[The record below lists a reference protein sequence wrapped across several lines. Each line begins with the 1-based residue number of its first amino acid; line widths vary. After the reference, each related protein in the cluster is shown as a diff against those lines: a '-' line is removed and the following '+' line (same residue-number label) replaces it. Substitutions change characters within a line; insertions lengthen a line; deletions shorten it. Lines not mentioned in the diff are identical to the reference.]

1 MFDWIVGFFRELLS
15 LIPKA
20 IYLLN
25 SSLLSLID
33 FMQLLFRKL
42 AGLDVYYITNDNGET
57 IATTGDLLTNF
68 IGGILGIN
76 INGNE
81 SFDLIDYSLLST
93 VFWSFVIFGL
103 IILFISTL
111 VAIIK
116 SHYTYNEKSAKGPL
130 PILATAGKAIVNMVA
145 VPVIVILGLYLSQ
158 AILNALD
165 QITAVGSD
173 DVVNLYGSENTSR
186 YLQQNITDS
195 QGNQTYIFYDMF
207 GFTGGIVYGVNI
219 PGTNIDDYF
228 DQHMLGLVAARTQP
242 FSGSMFKVAGFNANR
257 VRSGEYTINTPFTGN
272 VGSTMEL
279 FSNHGNDSD
288 VLANMVDEAFANF
301 LHLDGVYLMNFMTE
315 EIYDTGIYLPE
326 IEQFLT
332 IFTSPYICSFSKFNI
347 GLVWYYYNLWNY
359 NFIVGFG
366 SVIVCVSIFLNII
379 MGLMSRLFMAIV
391 LFLVMPPLAGLA
403 PLDEGKAFGGWR
415 EAFMKQVLMAYGA
428 VVGMNLVLL
437 ILPYINEIDMFGI
450 PIVDSLVQTLF
461 IIVGLITIK
470 AVISTLS
477 QLIGAADANKTGDE
491 MSKEV
496 KSTIG
501 RATAMT
507 IGAAKLGARPYTALA
522 KRVYQSYNGLNDEEM
537 DRRVGNVRGQVQ
549 AFLSGGIGGLRNERN
564 RQQLEDQRRQQQRQL
579 DAEQSTLETQNHV
592 LENAQ
597 RNQAQAQAQHR
608 QAQIAELISN
618 SVGASATNEEIAQLF
633 KAYGYNDNEIAQI
646 VQAASDARGALSG
659 LIDKDLM
666 SQNMEHFNRDYGNYV
681 AANGGDLTSA
691 AGTFSSRESA
701 LNNANNAVANAQ
713 NSVNATQRVIGN
725 INANMELNQQ
735 NLEAAGRQ
743 AAYYQRHPGVV
754 GGAFRGVGHVAR
766 TSAGAFG
773 LGFGGVFDK
782 DTMDTFGGA
791 MEKMGVKPKGP
802 NYDRIAAESSRAT
815 AAAVQENTA
824 STQRAINELTQE
836 IRRMNRNNRP

>member
-228 DQHMLGLVAARTQP
+228 DQQMLGLVAARTQP

-315 EIYDTGIYLPE
+315 EFYDTGIYLPE
-326 IEQFLT
+326 LEQFLT

-477 QLIGAADANKTGDE
+477 QLIGAADANKTGDD

-501 RATAMT
+501 KATAMT
-507 IGAAKLGARPYTALA
+507 IGAAKLGAMPYTAPIKKIA
-522 KRVYQSYNGLNDEEM
+522 TDHKINQIKSREGLGDTEADNLRAQEIL
-537 DRRVGNVRGQVQ
+537 DRETGQRRARVQ
-549 AFLSGGIGGLRNERN
+549 AFLSGGFGGLRNERE
-564 RQQLEDQRRQQQRQL
+564 RQR
-579 DAEQSTLETQNHV
+579 A
-592 LENAQ
+592 ENALRDANDRLQ
-597 RNQAQAQAQHR
+597 TQENNLQHSH
-608 QAQIAELISN
+608 L
-618 SVGASATNEEIAQLF
+618 
-633 KAYGYNDNEIAQI
+633 
-646 VQAASDARGALSG
+646 ARAL
-659 LIDKDLM
+659 
-666 SQNMEHFNRDYGNYV
+666 
-681 AANGGDLTSA
+681 GDLTGTESEAQMREILRQNGIDEQQINQVLA
-691 AGTFSSRESA
+691 ARAALGSRPATGDNLSRMLENMDHQYRDYVHSVGGRA
-701 LNNANNAVANAQ
+701 GAANQ
-713 NSVNATQRVIGN
+713 YATRYQTVQT
-725 INANMELNQQ
+725 A
-735 NLEAAGRQ
+735 RQ
-743 AAYYQRHPGVV
+743 AVEQRQHELDSRNNLVGYYQRHPGFV
-754 GGAFRGVGHVAR
+754 GGTFRGIGHIAR

-773 LGFGGVFDK
+773 LGFGGMFDK
-782 DTMDTFGGA
+782 DTMDAFGGA
-791 MEKMGVKPKGP
+791 MEKMGAKPKGP
-802 NYDRIAAESSRAT
+802 NWDKMTAENSKAT
-815 AAAVQENTA
+815 KD
-824 STQRAINELTQE
+824 AINELTQE

>member
-315 EIYDTGIYLPE
+315 EFYDTGIYLPE
-326 IEQFLT
+326 LEQFLT

-437 ILPYINEIDMFGI
+437 ILPYVNEIDMFGI
-450 PIVDSLVQTLF
+450 AIVDSLVQTLF

-477 QLIGAADANKTGDE
+477 QLIGAADANKTGDD

-501 RATAMT
+501 KATAMT
-507 IGAAKLGARPYTALA
+507 IGAAKLGAMPYTAPIKKIA
-522 KRVYQSYNGLNDEEM
+522 TDHKINQIKAREGLGDTEADNLRAQEIL
-537 DRRVGNVRGQVQ
+537 DRETGQRRARVQ
-549 AFLSGGIGGLRNERN
+549 AFLSGGFGGLRNERE
-564 RQQLEDQRRQQQRQL
+564 RQR
-579 DAEQSTLETQNHV
+579 AENDLREANDRLQTQ
-592 LENAQ
+592 EN
-597 RNQAQAQAQHR
+597 NLQHSH
-608 QAQIAELISN
+608 L
-618 SVGASATNEEIAQLF
+618 
-633 KAYGYNDNEIAQI
+633 
-646 VQAASDARGALSG
+646 ARAL
-659 LIDKDLM
+659 
-666 SQNMEHFNRDYGNYV
+666 
-681 AANGGDLTSA
+681 GDLTGTESEAQMREILRQNGIDEQQINQVLA
-691 AGTFSSRESA
+691 ARAALGSRPATGDNLSRMLENMDHQYRDYVHSVGGRA
-701 LNNANNAVANAQ
+701 GAANQ
-713 NSVNATQRVIGN
+713 YATRYQTVQT
-725 INANMELNQQ
+725 A
-735 NLEAAGRQ
+735 RQ
-743 AAYYQRHPGVV
+743 AVEQRQHELDSRNNLVGYYQRHPGFV
-754 GGAFRGVGHVAR
+754 GGTFRGIGHIAR

-773 LGFGGVFDK
+773 LGFGGMFDK
-782 DTMDTFGGA
+782 DTMDAFGGA
-791 MEKMGVKPKGP
+791 MEKMGAKPKGP
-802 NYDRIAAESSRAT
+802 NWDKMTAENSKAT
-815 AAAVQENTA
+815 KD
-824 STQRAINELTQE
+824 AINELTQE

>member
-228 DQHMLGLVAARTQP
+228 DQKMLGLVAARTQP

-326 IEQFLT
+326 LEQFLT

-477 QLIGAADANKTGDE
+477 QLIGAADANKTGDD

-507 IGAAKLGARPYTALA
+507 IGAAKLGAMPYTAPIKKIA
-522 KRVYQSYNGLNDEEM
+522 TNHKINQIKSREGLGDTEADNLRAQEIL
-537 DRRVGNVRGQVQ
+537 DRETGQRRARVQ
-549 AFLSGGIGGLRNERN
+549 AFLSGGFGGLRNERE
-564 RQQLEDQRRQQQRQL
+564 RQRAENDLR
-579 DAEQSTLETQNHV
+579 DANDRLQTQ
-592 LENAQ
+592 EN
-597 RNQAQAQAQHR
+597 NLQHSH
-608 QAQIAELISN
+608 L
-618 SVGASATNEEIAQLF
+618 
-633 KAYGYNDNEIAQI
+633 
-646 VQAASDARGALSG
+646 ARAL
-659 LIDKDLM
+659 
-666 SQNMEHFNRDYGNYV
+666 
-681 AANGGDLTSA
+681 GDLTGTESEAQMREILRQNGIDEQQINQVLA
-691 AGTFSSRESA
+691 ARAALGSRPATGDNLSRMLESMDRRYHDYVHSVGGRA
-701 LNNANNAVANAQ
+701 GAANQ
-713 NSVNATQRVIGN
+713 YATRYQTVQT
-725 INANMELNQQ
+725 A
-735 NLEAAGRQ
+735 RQ
-743 AAYYQRHPGVV
+743 AVEQRQHELDSRNNLVGYYQRHPGFV
-754 GGAFRGVGHVAR
+754 GGTFRGIGHIAR

-773 LGFGGVFDK
+773 LGFGGMFDK
-782 DTMDTFGGA
+782 DTMDAFGGA
-791 MEKMGVKPKGP
+791 MEKMGAKPKGP
-802 NYDRIAAESSRAT
+802 NWDKMTAENSKAT
-815 AAAVQENTA
+815 KD
-824 STQRAINELTQE
+824 AINELTQE
-836 IRRMNRNNRP
+836 ISRMNRNNRP

>member
-228 DQHMLGLVAARTQP
+228 DQQMLGLVAARTQP

-315 EIYDTGIYLPE
+315 EFYDTGIYLPE
-326 IEQFLT
+326 LEQFLT

-477 QLIGAADANKTGDE
+477 QLIGAADANKTGDD

-501 RATAMT
+501 KATAMT
-507 IGAAKLGARPYTALA
+507 IGAAKLGAMPYTAPIKKIA
-522 KRVYQSYNGLNDEEM
+522 TDHKINQIKSREGLGDTEADNLRAQEIL
-537 DRRVGNVRGQVQ
+537 DRETGQRRARVQ
-549 AFLSGGIGGLRNERN
+549 AFLSGGFGGLRNERE
-564 RQQLEDQRRQQQRQL
+564 RQRAENNLR
-579 DAEQSTLETQNHV
+579 DANDRLQTQ
-592 LENAQ
+592 EN
-597 RNQAQAQAQHR
+597 NLQHSH
-608 QAQIAELISN
+608 L
-618 SVGASATNEEIAQLF
+618 
-633 KAYGYNDNEIAQI
+633 
-646 VQAASDARGALSG
+646 ARAL
-659 LIDKDLM
+659 
-666 SQNMEHFNRDYGNYV
+666 
-681 AANGGDLTSA
+681 GDLTGTESEAQMREILRQNGIDEQQINQVLA
-691 AGTFSSRESA
+691 ARAALGSRPATGDNLSRMLENMDHQYRDYVHSVGGRA
-701 LNNANNAVANAQ
+701 GAANQ
-713 NSVNATQRVIGN
+713 YATRYQTVQT
-725 INANMELNQQ
+725 A
-735 NLEAAGRQ
+735 RQ
-743 AAYYQRHPGVV
+743 AVEQRQHELDSRNNLVGYYQRHPGFV
-754 GGAFRGVGHVAR
+754 GGTFRGIGHIAR

-773 LGFGGVFDK
+773 LGFGGMFDK
-782 DTMDTFGGA
+782 DTMDAFGGA
-791 MEKMGVKPKGP
+791 MEKMGAKPKGP
-802 NYDRIAAESSRAT
+802 NWDKMTAENSKAT
-815 AAAVQENTA
+815 KD
-824 STQRAINELTQE
+824 AINELTQE

>member
-228 DQHMLGLVAARTQP
+228 DQKMLGLVAARTQP

-315 EIYDTGIYLPE
+315 EFYDTGIYLPE
-326 IEQFLT
+326 LEQFLT

-477 QLIGAADANKTGDE
+477 QLIGAADANKTGDD

-507 IGAAKLGARPYTALA
+507 IGAAKLGAMPYTAPIKKIA
-522 KRVYQSYNGLNDEEM
+522 TNHKINQIKAREGLGDTEADNLRAQEIL
-537 DRRVGNVRGQVQ
+537 DRETGQRRARVQ
-549 AFLSGGIGGLRNERN
+549 AFLSGGFGGLRNERE
-564 RQQLEDQRRQQQRQL
+564 RQR
-579 DAEQSTLETQNHV
+579 AENNLREANDRLQTQ
-592 LENAQ
+592 EN
-597 RNQAQAQAQHR
+597 NLQHSH
-608 QAQIAELISN
+608 L
-618 SVGASATNEEIAQLF
+618 
-633 KAYGYNDNEIAQI
+633 
-646 VQAASDARGALSG
+646 ARAL
-659 LIDKDLM
+659 
-666 SQNMEHFNRDYGNYV
+666 
-681 AANGGDLTSA
+681 GDLTGTESEAQMREILRQNGIDEQQINQVLA
-691 AGTFSSRESA
+691 ARAALGSRPATGDNLSRMLENMDHQYRDYVHSVGGRA
-701 LNNANNAVANAQ
+701 GAANQ
-713 NSVNATQRVIGN
+713 YATRYQTVQT
-725 INANMELNQQ
+725 A
-735 NLEAAGRQ
+735 RQ
-743 AAYYQRHPGVV
+743 AVEQRQHELDSRNNLVGYYQRHPGFV
-754 GGAFRGVGHVAR
+754 GGTFRGIGHIAR

-773 LGFGGVFDK
+773 LGFGGMFDK
-782 DTMDTFGGA
+782 DTMDAFGGA
-791 MEKMGVKPKGP
+791 MEKMGAKPKGP
-802 NYDRIAAESSRAT
+802 NWDKMTAENSKAT
-815 AAAVQENTA
+815 KD
-824 STQRAINELTQE
+824 AINELTQE

>member
-219 PGTNIDDYF
+219 PGTNIDEYF
-228 DQHMLGLVAARTQP
+228 DQQMLGLVAARTQP

-315 EIYDTGIYLPE
+315 EFYDTGIYLPE
-326 IEQFLT
+326 LEQFLT

-477 QLIGAADANKTGDE
+477 QLIGAADANKTGDD

-507 IGAAKLGARPYTALA
+507 IGAAKLGAMPYTAPIKKIA
-522 KRVYQSYNGLNDEEM
+522 TNHKINQIKSREGLGDTEADNLRAQEIL
-537 DRRVGNVRGQVQ
+537 DRETGQRRARVQ
-549 AFLSGGIGGLRNERN
+549 AFLSGGFGGLRNERE
-564 RQQLEDQRRQQQRQL
+564 RQR
-579 DAEQSTLETQNHV
+579 AENNLREANDRLQTQ
-592 LENAQ
+592 EN
-597 RNQAQAQAQHR
+597 NLQHSH
-608 QAQIAELISN
+608 L
-618 SVGASATNEEIAQLF
+618 
-633 KAYGYNDNEIAQI
+633 
-646 VQAASDARGALSG
+646 ARAL
-659 LIDKDLM
+659 
-666 SQNMEHFNRDYGNYV
+666 
-681 AANGGDLTSA
+681 GDLTGTESEAQMREILRQNGIDEQQINQVLA
-691 AGTFSSRESA
+691 ARAALGSRPATGDNLSRMLENMDHQYRDYVHSVGGRA
-701 LNNANNAVANAQ
+701 GAANQ
-713 NSVNATQRVIGN
+713 YATRYQTVQT
-725 INANMELNQQ
+725 A
-735 NLEAAGRQ
+735 RQ
-743 AAYYQRHPGVV
+743 AVEQRQHELDSRNNLVGYYQRHPGFV
-754 GGAFRGVGHVAR
+754 GGTFRGIGHFAR

-773 LGFGGVFDK
+773 LGFGGMFDK
-782 DTMDTFGGA
+782 DTMDAFGGA
-791 MEKMGVKPKGP
+791 MEKMGAKPKGP
-802 NYDRIAAESSRAT
+802 NWDKMTAENSKAT
-815 AAAVQENTA
+815 KD
-824 STQRAINELTQE
+824 AINELTQE

>member
-228 DQHMLGLVAARTQP
+228 DQQMLGLVAARTQP

-326 IEQFLT
+326 LEQFLT

-477 QLIGAADANKTGDE
+477 QLIGAADANKTGDD

-507 IGAAKLGARPYTALA
+507 IGAAKLGAMPYTAPIKKIA
-522 KRVYQSYNGLNDEEM
+522 TNHKINQIKSREGLGDTEADNLRAQEIL
-537 DRRVGNVRGQVQ
+537 DRETGQRRARVQ
-549 AFLSGGIGGLRNERN
+549 AFLSGGFGGLRNERE
-564 RQQLEDQRRQQQRQL
+564 RQRAENDLR
-579 DAEQSTLETQNHV
+579 DANDRLQTQ
-592 LENAQ
+592 EN
-597 RNQAQAQAQHR
+597 NLQHSH
-608 QAQIAELISN
+608 L
-618 SVGASATNEEIAQLF
+618 
-633 KAYGYNDNEIAQI
+633 
-646 VQAASDARGALSG
+646 ARAL
-659 LIDKDLM
+659 
-666 SQNMEHFNRDYGNYV
+666 
-681 AANGGDLTSA
+681 GDLTGTESEAQMREILRQNGIDEQQINQVLA
-691 AGTFSSRESA
+691 ARAALGSRPATGDNLSRMLESMDRRYHDYVHSVGGRA
-701 LNNANNAVANAQ
+701 GAANQ
-713 NSVNATQRVIGN
+713 YATRYQTVQT
-725 INANMELNQQ
+725 A
-735 NLEAAGRQ
+735 RQ
-743 AAYYQRHPGVV
+743 AVEQRQHELDSRNNLVGYYQRHPGFV
-754 GGAFRGVGHVAR
+754 GGTFRGIGHIAR

-773 LGFGGVFDK
+773 LGFGGMFDK
-782 DTMDTFGGA
+782 DTMDAFGGA
-791 MEKMGVKPKGP
+791 MEKMGAKPKGP
-802 NYDRIAAESSRAT
+802 NWDKMTAENSKAT
-815 AAAVQENTA
+815 KD
-824 STQRAINELTQE
+824 AINELTQE

>member
-228 DQHMLGLVAARTQP
+228 DQQMLGLVAARTQP

-315 EIYDTGIYLPE
+315 EFYDTGIYLPE
-326 IEQFLT
+326 LEQFLT

-403 PLDEGKAFGGWR
+403 PLNEGKAFDGWR

-450 PIVDSLVQTLF
+450 AIVDSLVQTLF

-477 QLIGAADANKTGDE
+477 QLIGAADANKTGDD

-501 RATAMT
+501 KATAMT
-507 IGAAKLGARPYTALA
+507 IGAAKLGAMPYTAPIKKIA
-522 KRVYQSYNGLNDEEM
+522 TNHKINQIKSREGLGDTEADNLRAQEIL
-537 DRRVGNVRGQVQ
+537 DRETGQRRARVQ
-549 AFLSGGIGGLRNERN
+549 AFLSGGFGGLRNERE
-564 RQQLEDQRRQQQRQL
+564 RQRAENDLR
-579 DAEQSTLETQNHV
+579 DANDRLQTQ
-592 LENAQ
+592 EN
-597 RNQAQAQAQHR
+597 NLQHSH
-608 QAQIAELISN
+608 L
-618 SVGASATNEEIAQLF
+618 
-633 KAYGYNDNEIAQI
+633 
-646 VQAASDARGALSG
+646 ARAL
-659 LIDKDLM
+659 
-666 SQNMEHFNRDYGNYV
+666 
-681 AANGGDLTSA
+681 GDLTGTESEAQMREILRQNGIDEQQINQVLA
-691 AGTFSSRESA
+691 ARAALGSRPATGDNLSRMLENMDHQYRDYVHSVGGRA
-701 LNNANNAVANAQ
+701 GAANQ
-713 NSVNATQRVIGN
+713 YATRYQTVQT
-725 INANMELNQQ
+725 A
-735 NLEAAGRQ
+735 RQ
-743 AAYYQRHPGVV
+743 AVEQRQHELDSRNNLVGYYQRHPGFV
-754 GGAFRGVGHVAR
+754 GGTFRGIGHIAR

-773 LGFGGVFDK
+773 LGFGGMFDK
-782 DTMDTFGGA
+782 DTMDAFGGA
-791 MEKMGVKPKGP
+791 MEKMGAKPKGP
-802 NYDRIAAESSRAT
+802 NWDKMTAENSKAT
-815 AAAVQENTA
+815 KD
-824 STQRAINELTQE
+824 AINELTQE

>member
-228 DQHMLGLVAARTQP
+228 DQQMLGLVAARTQP

-315 EIYDTGIYLPE
+315 EFYDTGIYLPE
-326 IEQFLT
+326 LEQFLT

-437 ILPYINEIDMFGI
+437 ILPYVNEIDMFGI
-450 PIVDSLVQTLF
+450 AIVDSLVQTLF

-477 QLIGAADANKTGDE
+477 QLIGAADANKTGDD

-501 RATAMT
+501 KATAMT
-507 IGAAKLGARPYTALA
+507 IGAAKLGAMPYTAPIKKIA
-522 KRVYQSYNGLNDEEM
+522 TDHKINQIKAREGLGDTEADNLRAQEIL
-537 DRRVGNVRGQVQ
+537 DRETGQRRARVQ
-549 AFLSGGIGGLRNERN
+549 AFLSGGFGGLRNERE
-564 RQQLEDQRRQQQRQL
+564 RQRAENDLR
-579 DAEQSTLETQNHV
+579 DANDRLQTQ
-592 LENAQ
+592 EN
-597 RNQAQAQAQHR
+597 NLQHSH
-608 QAQIAELISN
+608 L
-618 SVGASATNEEIAQLF
+618 
-633 KAYGYNDNEIAQI
+633 
-646 VQAASDARGALSG
+646 ARAL
-659 LIDKDLM
+659 
-666 SQNMEHFNRDYGNYV
+666 
-681 AANGGDLTSA
+681 GDLTGTESEAQMREILRQNGIDEQQINQVLA
-691 AGTFSSRESA
+691 ARAALGSRPATGDNLSRMLENMDHQYRDYVHSVGGRA
-701 LNNANNAVANAQ
+701 GAANQ
-713 NSVNATQRVIGN
+713 YATRYQTVQT
-725 INANMELNQQ
+725 A
-735 NLEAAGRQ
+735 RQ
-743 AAYYQRHPGVV
+743 AVEQRQHELDSRNNLVGYYQRHPGFV
-754 GGAFRGVGHVAR
+754 GGTFRGIGHIAR

-773 LGFGGVFDK
+773 LGFGGMFDK
-782 DTMDTFGGA
+782 DTMDAFGGA
-791 MEKMGVKPKGP
+791 MEKMGAKPKGP
-802 NYDRIAAESSRAT
+802 NWDKMTAENSKAT
-815 AAAVQENTA
+815 KD
-824 STQRAINELTQE
+824 AINELTQE

>member
-228 DQHMLGLVAARTQP
+228 DQQMLGLVAARTQP

-315 EIYDTGIYLPE
+315 EFYDTGIYLPE
-326 IEQFLT
+326 LEQFLT

-477 QLIGAADANKTGDE
+477 QLIGAADANKTGDD

-501 RATAMT
+501 KATAMT
-507 IGAAKLGARPYTALA
+507 IGAAKLGAMPYTAPIKKIA
-522 KRVYQSYNGLNDEEM
+522 TDHKINQIKSREGLGDTEADNLRAQEIL
-537 DRRVGNVRGQVQ
+537 DRETGQRRARVQ
-549 AFLSGGIGGLRNERN
+549 AFLSGGFGGLRNERE
-564 RQQLEDQRRQQQRQL
+564 RQR
-579 DAEQSTLETQNHV
+579 A
-592 LENAQ
+592 ENALRDANDRLQ
-597 RNQAQAQAQHR
+597 TQENNLQHSH
-608 QAQIAELISN
+608 L
-618 SVGASATNEEIAQLF
+618 
-633 KAYGYNDNEIAQI
+633 
-646 VQAASDARGALSG
+646 ARAL
-659 LIDKDLM
+659 
-666 SQNMEHFNRDYGNYV
+666 
-681 AANGGDLTSA
+681 GDLTGTESEAQMREILRQNGIDEQQINQVLA
-691 AGTFSSRESA
+691 ARAALGSRPATGDNLSRMLENMDHQYRDYVHSVGGRA
-701 LNNANNAVANAQ
+701 GAANQ
-713 NSVNATQRVIGN
+713 YATRYQTVQT
-725 INANMELNQQ
+725 A
-735 NLEAAGRQ
+735 RQ
-743 AAYYQRHPGVV
+743 AVEQRQHELDSRNNLVGYYQRHPGFV
-754 GGAFRGVGHVAR
+754 GGTFRGIGHIAR

-773 LGFGGVFDK
+773 LGFGGMFDK
-782 DTMDTFGGA
+782 DTMDAFGGKKK
-791 MEKMGVKPKGP
+791 KMGAKPKGP
-802 NYDRIAAESSRAT
+802 NWDKMTAENSKAT
-815 AAAVQENTA
+815 KD
-824 STQRAINELTQE
+824 AINELTQE

>member
-315 EIYDTGIYLPE
+315 EFYDTGIYLPE
-326 IEQFLT
+326 LEQFLT

-437 ILPYINEIDMFGI
+437 ILPYVNEIDMFGI
-450 PIVDSLVQTLF
+450 AIVDSLVQTLF

-477 QLIGAADANKTGDE
+477 QLIGAADANKTGDD

-501 RATAMT
+501 KATAMT
-507 IGAAKLGARPYTALA
+507 IGAAKLGAMPYTAPIKKIA
-522 KRVYQSYNGLNDEEM
+522 TDHKINQIKAREGLGDTEADNLRAQEIL
-537 DRRVGNVRGQVQ
+537 DRETGQRRARVQ
-549 AFLSGGIGGLRNERN
+549 AFLSGGFGGLRNERE
-564 RQQLEDQRRQQQRQL
+564 RQRAENDLR
-579 DAEQSTLETQNHV
+579 DANDRLQTQ
-592 LENAQ
+592 EN
-597 RNQAQAQAQHR
+597 NLQHSH
-608 QAQIAELISN
+608 L
-618 SVGASATNEEIAQLF
+618 
-633 KAYGYNDNEIAQI
+633 
-646 VQAASDARGALSG
+646 ARAL
-659 LIDKDLM
+659 
-666 SQNMEHFNRDYGNYV
+666 
-681 AANGGDLTSA
+681 GDLTGTESEAQMREILRQNGIDEQQINQVLA
-691 AGTFSSRESA
+691 ARAALGSRPATGDNLSRMLENMDHQYRDYVHSVGGRA
-701 LNNANNAVANAQ
+701 GAANQ
-713 NSVNATQRVIGN
+713 YATRYQTVQT
-725 INANMELNQQ
+725 A
-735 NLEAAGRQ
+735 RQ
-743 AAYYQRHPGVV
+743 AVEQRQHELDSRNNLVGYYQRHPGFV
-754 GGAFRGVGHVAR
+754 GGTFRGIGHIAR

-773 LGFGGVFDK
+773 LGFGGMFDK
-782 DTMDTFGGA
+782 DTMDAFGGA
-791 MEKMGVKPKGP
+791 MEKMGAKPKGP
-802 NYDRIAAESSRAT
+802 NWDKMTAENSKAT
-815 AAAVQENTA
+815 KD
-824 STQRAINELTQE
+824 AINELTQE

>member
-315 EIYDTGIYLPE
+315 EFYDTGIYLPE
-326 IEQFLT
+326 LEQFLT

-477 QLIGAADANKTGDE
+477 QLIGAADANKTGDD

-501 RATAMT
+501 KATAMT
-507 IGAAKLGARPYTALA
+507 IGAAKLGAMPYTAPIKKIA
-522 KRVYQSYNGLNDEEM
+522 TDHKINQIKAREGLGDTEADNLRAQEIL
-537 DRRVGNVRGQVQ
+537 DRETGQRRARVQ
-549 AFLSGGIGGLRNERN
+549 AFLSGGFGGLRNERE
-564 RQQLEDQRRQQQRQL
+564 RQRAENDLR
-579 DAEQSTLETQNHV
+579 DANDRLQTQ
-592 LENAQ
+592 EN
-597 RNQAQAQAQHR
+597 NLQHSH
-608 QAQIAELISN
+608 L
-618 SVGASATNEEIAQLF
+618 
-633 KAYGYNDNEIAQI
+633 
-646 VQAASDARGALSG
+646 ARAL
-659 LIDKDLM
+659 
-666 SQNMEHFNRDYGNYV
+666 
-681 AANGGDLTSA
+681 GDLTGTESEAQMREILRQNGIDEQQINQVLA
-691 AGTFSSRESA
+691 ARAALGSRPATGDNLSRMLENMDHQYRDYVHSVGGRA
-701 LNNANNAVANAQ
+701 GAANQYATRYQTVQTARQAVE
-713 NSVNATQRVIGN
+713 QRQH
-725 INANMELNQQ
+725 ELNSRN
-735 NLEAAGRQ
+735 NLVG
-743 AAYYQRHPGVV
+743 YYQRHPGFV
-754 GGAFRGVGHVAR
+754 GGTFRGIGHIAR

-773 LGFGGVFDK
+773 LGFGGMFDK
-782 DTMDTFGGA
+782 DTMDAFGGA
-791 MEKMGVKPKGP
+791 MEKMGAKPKGP
-802 NYDRIAAESSRAT
+802 NWDKMTAENSKAT
-815 AAAVQENTA
+815 KD
-824 STQRAINELTQE
+824 AINELTQE

>member
-477 QLIGAADANKTGDE
+477 QLIGAADANKTGDD

-507 IGAAKLGARPYTALA
+507 IGAAKLGAMPYTAPIKKIA
-522 KRVYQSYNGLNDEEM
+522 TNHKINQIKSREGLGDTEADNLRAQEIL
-537 DRRVGNVRGQVQ
+537 DRETGQRRARVQ
-549 AFLSGGIGGLRNERN
+549 AFLSGGFGGLRNERE
-564 RQQLEDQRRQQQRQL
+564 RQR
-579 DAEQSTLETQNHV
+579 AENNLREANDRLQTQ
-592 LENAQ
+592 EN
-597 RNQAQAQAQHR
+597 NLQHSH
-608 QAQIAELISN
+608 L
-618 SVGASATNEEIAQLF
+618 
-633 KAYGYNDNEIAQI
+633 
-646 VQAASDARGALSG
+646 ARAL
-659 LIDKDLM
+659 
-666 SQNMEHFNRDYGNYV
+666 
-681 AANGGDLTSA
+681 GDLTGTESEAQMREILRQNGIDEQQINQVLA
-691 AGTFSSRESA
+691 ARAALGSRPATGDNLSRMLENMDHQYRDYVHSVGGRA
-701 LNNANNAVANAQ
+701 GAANQ
-713 NSVNATQRVIGN
+713 YATRYQTVQT
-725 INANMELNQQ
+725 A
-735 NLEAAGRQ
+735 RQ
-743 AAYYQRHPGVV
+743 AVEQRQHELDSRNNLVGYYQRHPGFV
-754 GGAFRGVGHVAR
+754 GGTFRGIGHIAR

-773 LGFGGVFDK
+773 LGFGGMFDK
-782 DTMDTFGGA
+782 DTMDAFGGA
-791 MEKMGVKPKGP
+791 MEKMGAKPKGP
-802 NYDRIAAESSRAT
+802 NWDKMTAENSKAT
-815 AAAVQENTA
+815 KD
-824 STQRAINELTQE
+824 AINELTQE

>member
-42 AGLDVYYITNDNGET
+42 AGLDVYYITNDNGEA

-228 DQHMLGLVAARTQP
+228 DQQMLGLVAARTQP

-315 EIYDTGIYLPE
+315 EFYDTGIYLPE
-326 IEQFLT
+326 LEQFLT

-437 ILPYINEIDMFGI
+437 ILPYVNEIDMFGI
-450 PIVDSLVQTLF
+450 AIVDSLVQTLF

-477 QLIGAADANKTGDE
+477 QLIGAADANKTGDD

-501 RATAMT
+501 KATAMT
-507 IGAAKLGARPYTALA
+507 IGAAKLGAMPYTAPIKKIA
-522 KRVYQSYNGLNDEEM
+522 TDHKINQIKAREGLGDTEADNLRAQEIL
-537 DRRVGNVRGQVQ
+537 DRETGQRRARVQ
-549 AFLSGGIGGLRNERN
+549 AFLSGGFGGLRNERE
-564 RQQLEDQRRQQQRQL
+564 RQR
-579 DAEQSTLETQNHV
+579 AENNLREANDRLQTQ
-592 LENAQ
+592 EN
-597 RNQAQAQAQHR
+597 NLQHSH
-608 QAQIAELISN
+608 L
-618 SVGASATNEEIAQLF
+618 
-633 KAYGYNDNEIAQI
+633 
-646 VQAASDARGALSG
+646 ARAL
-659 LIDKDLM
+659 
-666 SQNMEHFNRDYGNYV
+666 
-681 AANGGDLTSA
+681 GDLTGTESEAQMREILRQNGIDEQQINQVLA
-691 AGTFSSRESA
+691 ARAALGSRPATGDNLSRMLENMDHQYRDYVHSVGGRA
-701 LNNANNAVANAQ
+701 GAANQ
-713 NSVNATQRVIGN
+713 YATRYQTVQT
-725 INANMELNQQ
+725 A
-735 NLEAAGRQ
+735 RQ
-743 AAYYQRHPGVV
+743 AVEQRQHELDSRNNLVGYYQRHPGFV
-754 GGAFRGVGHVAR
+754 GGTFRGIGHIAR

-773 LGFGGVFDK
+773 LGFGGMFDK
-782 DTMDTFGGA
+782 DTMDAFGGA
-791 MEKMGVKPKGP
+791 MEKMGAKPKGP
-802 NYDRIAAESSRAT
+802 NWDKMTAENSKAT
-815 AAAVQENTA
+815 KD
-824 STQRAINELTQE
+824 AINELTQE

>member
-228 DQHMLGLVAARTQP
+228 DQKMLGLVAARTQP

-326 IEQFLT
+326 LEQFLT

-477 QLIGAADANKTGDE
+477 QLIGAADANKTGDD

-507 IGAAKLGARPYTALA
+507 IGAAKLGAMPYTAPIKKIA
-522 KRVYQSYNGLNDEEM
+522 TNHKINQIKSREGLGDTEADNLRAQEIL
-537 DRRVGNVRGQVQ
+537 DRETGQRRARVQ
-549 AFLSGGIGGLRNERN
+549 AFLSGGFGGLRNERE
-564 RQQLEDQRRQQQRQL
+564 RQRAENDLR
-579 DAEQSTLETQNHV
+579 DANDRLQTQ
-592 LENAQ
+592 EN
-597 RNQAQAQAQHR
+597 NLQHSH
-608 QAQIAELISN
+608 L
-618 SVGASATNEEIAQLF
+618 
-633 KAYGYNDNEIAQI
+633 
-646 VQAASDARGALSG
+646 ARAL
-659 LIDKDLM
+659 
-666 SQNMEHFNRDYGNYV
+666 
-681 AANGGDLTSA
+681 GDLTGTESEAQMREILRQNGIDEQQINQVLA
-691 AGTFSSRESA
+691 ARAALGSRPATGDNLSRMLESMDRRYHDYVHSVGGRA
-701 LNNANNAVANAQ
+701 GAANQYATRYQTVQTARKAVEQRQHELDSRNNLV
-713 NSVNATQRVIGN
+713 G
-725 INANMELNQQ
+725 
-735 NLEAAGRQ
+735 
-743 AAYYQRHPGVV
+743 YYQRHPGFV
-754 GGAFRGVGHVAR
+754 GGTFRGIGHIAR

-773 LGFGGVFDK
+773 LGFGGMFDK
-782 DTMDTFGGA
+782 DTMDAFGGA
-791 MEKMGVKPKGP
+791 MEKMGAKPKGP
-802 NYDRIAAESSRAT
+802 NWDKMTAENSKAT
-815 AAAVQENTA
+815 KD
-824 STQRAINELTQE
+824 AINELTQE

>member
-228 DQHMLGLVAARTQP
+228 DQQMLGLVAARTQP

-315 EIYDTGIYLPE
+315 EFYDTGIYLPE
-326 IEQFLT
+326 LEQFLT

-477 QLIGAADANKTGDE
+477 QLIGAADANKTGDD

-507 IGAAKLGARPYTALA
+507 IGAAKLGAMPYTAPIKKIA
-522 KRVYQSYNGLNDEEM
+522 TNHKINQIKSREGLGDTEADNLRAQEIL
-537 DRRVGNVRGQVQ
+537 DRETGQRRARVQ
-549 AFLSGGIGGLRNERN
+549 AFLSGGFGGLRNERE
-564 RQQLEDQRRQQQRQL
+564 RQR
-579 DAEQSTLETQNHV
+579 AENNLREANDRLQTQ
-592 LENAQ
+592 EN
-597 RNQAQAQAQHR
+597 NLQHSH
-608 QAQIAELISN
+608 L
-618 SVGASATNEEIAQLF
+618 
-633 KAYGYNDNEIAQI
+633 
-646 VQAASDARGALSG
+646 ARAL
-659 LIDKDLM
+659 
-666 SQNMEHFNRDYGNYV
+666 
-681 AANGGDLTSA
+681 GDLTGTESEAQMREILRQNGIDEQQINQVLA
-691 AGTFSSRESA
+691 ARAALGSRPATGDNLSRMLENMDHQYRDYVHSVGGRA
-701 LNNANNAVANAQ
+701 GAANQ
-713 NSVNATQRVIGN
+713 YATRYQTVQT
-725 INANMELNQQ
+725 A
-735 NLEAAGRQ
+735 RQ
-743 AAYYQRHPGVV
+743 AVEQRQHELDSRNNLVGYYQRHPGFV
-754 GGAFRGVGHVAR
+754 GGTFRGIGHIAR

-773 LGFGGVFDK
+773 LGFGGMFDK
-782 DTMDTFGGA
+782 DTMDAFGGA
-791 MEKMGVKPKGP
+791 MEKMGAKPKGP
-802 NYDRIAAESSRAT
+802 NWDKMTAENSKAT
-815 AAAVQENTA
+815 KD
-824 STQRAINELTQE
+824 AINELTQE

>member
-42 AGLDVYYITNDNGET
+42 AGLDVYYITNDNGEA

-219 PGTNIDDYF
+219 PGTNIDEYF
-228 DQHMLGLVAARTQP
+228 DQQMLGLVAARTQP

-315 EIYDTGIYLPE
+315 EFYDTGIYLPE
-326 IEQFLT
+326 LEQFLT

-437 ILPYINEIDMFGI
+437 ILPYVNEIDMFGI
-450 PIVDSLVQTLF
+450 AIVDSLVQTLF

-477 QLIGAADANKTGDE
+477 QLIGAADANKTGDD

-501 RATAMT
+501 KATAMT
-507 IGAAKLGARPYTALA
+507 IGAAKLGAMPYTAPIKKIA
-522 KRVYQSYNGLNDEEM
+522 TDHKINQIKAREGLGDTEADNLRAQEIL
-537 DRRVGNVRGQVQ
+537 DRETGQRRARVQ
-549 AFLSGGIGGLRNERN
+549 AFLSGGFGGLRNERE
-564 RQQLEDQRRQQQRQL
+564 RQRAENDLR
-579 DAEQSTLETQNHV
+579 DANDRLQTQ
-592 LENAQ
+592 EN
-597 RNQAQAQAQHR
+597 NLQHSH
-608 QAQIAELISN
+608 L
-618 SVGASATNEEIAQLF
+618 
-633 KAYGYNDNEIAQI
+633 
-646 VQAASDARGALSG
+646 ARAL
-659 LIDKDLM
+659 
-666 SQNMEHFNRDYGNYV
+666 
-681 AANGGDLTSA
+681 GDLTGTESEAQMREILRQNGIDEQQINQVLA
-691 AGTFSSRESA
+691 ARAALGSRPATGDNLSRMLENMDHQYRDYVHSVGGRA
-701 LNNANNAVANAQ
+701 GAANQ
-713 NSVNATQRVIGN
+713 YATRYQTVQT
-725 INANMELNQQ
+725 A
-735 NLEAAGRQ
+735 RQ
-743 AAYYQRHPGVV
+743 AVEQRQHELDSRNNLVGYYQRHPGFV
-754 GGAFRGVGHVAR
+754 GGTFRGIGHIAR

-773 LGFGGVFDK
+773 LGFGGMFDK
-782 DTMDTFGGA
+782 DTMDAFGGA
-791 MEKMGVKPKGP
+791 MEKMGAKPKGP
-802 NYDRIAAESSRAT
+802 NWDKMTAENSKAT
-815 AAAVQENTA
+815 KD
-824 STQRAINELTQE
+824 AINELTQE

>member
-186 YLQQNITDS
+186 YLQQNVTDS

-219 PGTNIDDYF
+219 PGTNIDEYF
-228 DQHMLGLVAARTQP
+228 DQQMLGLVAARTQP

-315 EIYDTGIYLPE
+315 EFYDTGIYLPE
-326 IEQFLT
+326 LEQFLT

-477 QLIGAADANKTGDE
+477 QLIGAADANKTGDD

-501 RATAMT
+501 KATAMT
-507 IGAAKLGARPYTALA
+507 IGAAKLGAMPYTAPIKKIA
-522 KRVYQSYNGLNDEEM
+522 TDHKINQIKSREGLGDTEADNLRAQEIL
-537 DRRVGNVRGQVQ
+537 DRETGQRRARVQ
-549 AFLSGGIGGLRNERN
+549 AFLSGGFGGLRNERE
-564 RQQLEDQRRQQQRQL
+564 RQR
-579 DAEQSTLETQNHV
+579 AENNLREANDRLQTQ
-592 LENAQ
+592 EN
-597 RNQAQAQAQHR
+597 NLQHSH
-608 QAQIAELISN
+608 L
-618 SVGASATNEEIAQLF
+618 
-633 KAYGYNDNEIAQI
+633 
-646 VQAASDARGALSG
+646 ARAL
-659 LIDKDLM
+659 
-666 SQNMEHFNRDYGNYV
+666 
-681 AANGGDLTSA
+681 GDLTGTESEAQMREILRQNGIDEQQINQVLA
-691 AGTFSSRESA
+691 ARAALGSRPATGDNLSRMLENMDHQYRDYVHSVGGRA
-701 LNNANNAVANAQ
+701 GAANQ
-713 NSVNATQRVIGN
+713 YATRYQTVQT
-725 INANMELNQQ
+725 A
-735 NLEAAGRQ
+735 RQ
-743 AAYYQRHPGVV
+743 AVEQRQHELDSRNNLVGYYQRHPGFV
-754 GGAFRGVGHVAR
+754 GGTFRGIGHIAR

-773 LGFGGVFDK
+773 LGFGGMFDK
-782 DTMDTFGGA
+782 DTMDAFGGA
-791 MEKMGVKPKGP
+791 MEKMGAKPKGP
-802 NYDRIAAESSRAT
+802 NWDKMTAENSKAT
-815 AAAVQENTA
+815 KD
-824 STQRAINELTQE
+824 AINELTQE

>member
-228 DQHMLGLVAARTQP
+228 DQKMLGLVAARTQP

-315 EIYDTGIYLPE
+315 EFYDTGIYLPE
-326 IEQFLT
+326 LEQFLT

-403 PLDEGKAFGGWR
+403 PLNEGKAFDGWR

-477 QLIGAADANKTGDE
+477 QLIGAADANKTGDD

-501 RATAMT
+501 KATAMT
-507 IGAAKLGARPYTALA
+507 IGAAKLGAMPYTAPIKKIA
-522 KRVYQSYNGLNDEEM
+522 TDHKINQIKAREGLGDTEADNLRAQEIL
-537 DRRVGNVRGQVQ
+537 DRETGQRRARVQ
-549 AFLSGGIGGLRNERN
+549 AFLSGGFGGLRNERE
-564 RQQLEDQRRQQQRQL
+564 RQRAENDLR
-579 DAEQSTLETQNHV
+579 DANDRLQTQ
-592 LENAQ
+592 EN
-597 RNQAQAQAQHR
+597 NLQHSH
-608 QAQIAELISN
+608 L
-618 SVGASATNEEIAQLF
+618 
-633 KAYGYNDNEIAQI
+633 
-646 VQAASDARGALSG
+646 ARAL
-659 LIDKDLM
+659 
-666 SQNMEHFNRDYGNYV
+666 
-681 AANGGDLTSA
+681 GDLTGTESEAQMREILRQNGIDEQQINQVLA
-691 AGTFSSRESA
+691 ARAALGSRPATGDNLSRMLENMDHQYRDYVHSVGGRA
-701 LNNANNAVANAQ
+701 GAANQ
-713 NSVNATQRVIGN
+713 YATRYQTVQT
-725 INANMELNQQ
+725 A
-735 NLEAAGRQ
+735 RQ
-743 AAYYQRHPGVV
+743 AVEQRQHELDSRNNLVGYYQRHPGFV
-754 GGAFRGVGHVAR
+754 GGTFRGIGHIAR

-773 LGFGGVFDK
+773 LGFGGMFDK
-782 DTMDTFGGA
+782 DTMDAFGGA
-791 MEKMGVKPKGP
+791 MEKMGAKPKGP
-802 NYDRIAAESSRAT
+802 NWDKMTAENSKAT
-815 AAAVQENTA
+815 KD
-824 STQRAINELTQE
+824 AINELTQE

>member
-477 QLIGAADANKTGDE
+477 QLIGAADANKTGDD

-507 IGAAKLGARPYTALA
+507 IGAAKLGAMPYTAPIKKIA
-522 KRVYQSYNGLNDEEM
+522 TNHKINQIKSREGLGDTEADNLRAQEIL
-537 DRRVGNVRGQVQ
+537 DRETGQRRARVQ
-549 AFLSGGIGGLRNERN
+549 AFLSGGFGGLRNERE
-564 RQQLEDQRRQQQRQL
+564 RQR
-579 DAEQSTLETQNHV
+579 AENNLREANDRLQTQ
-592 LENAQ
+592 EN
-597 RNQAQAQAQHR
+597 NLQHSH
-608 QAQIAELISN
+608 L
-618 SVGASATNEEIAQLF
+618 
-633 KAYGYNDNEIAQI
+633 
-646 VQAASDARGALSG
+646 ARAL
-659 LIDKDLM
+659 
-666 SQNMEHFNRDYGNYV
+666 
-681 AANGGDLTSA
+681 GDLTGTESEAQMREILRQNGIDEQQINQVLA
-691 AGTFSSRESA
+691 ARAALGSRPATGDNLSRMLENMDHQYRDYVHSVGGRA
-701 LNNANNAVANAQ
+701 GAANQ
-713 NSVNATQRVIGN
+713 YATRYQTVQT
-725 INANMELNQQ
+725 A
-735 NLEAAGRQ
+735 RQ
-743 AAYYQRHPGVV
+743 AVEQRQYELDSRNNLVGYYQRHPGFV
-754 GGAFRGVGHVAR
+754 GGTFRGIGHIAR

-773 LGFGGVFDK
+773 LGFGGMFDK
-782 DTMDTFGGA
+782 DTMDAFGGA
-791 MEKMGVKPKGP
+791 MEKMGAKPKGP
-802 NYDRIAAESSRAT
+802 NWDKMTAENSKAT
-815 AAAVQENTA
+815 KD
-824 STQRAINELTQE
+824 AINELTQE

>member
-219 PGTNIDDYF
+219 PGTNIDEYF
-228 DQHMLGLVAARTQP
+228 DQQMLGLVAARTQP

-315 EIYDTGIYLPE
+315 EFYDTGIYLPE
-326 IEQFLT
+326 LEQFLT

-477 QLIGAADANKTGDE
+477 QLIGAADANKTGDD

-507 IGAAKLGARPYTALA
+507 IGAAKLGAMPYTAPIKKIA
-522 KRVYQSYNGLNDEEM
+522 TNHKINQIKSREGLGDTEADNLRAQEIL
-537 DRRVGNVRGQVQ
+537 DRETGQRRARVQ
-549 AFLSGGIGGLRNERN
+549 AFLSGGFGGLRNERE
-564 RQQLEDQRRQQQRQL
+564 RQR
-579 DAEQSTLETQNHV
+579 AENNLREANDRLQTQ
-592 LENAQ
+592 EN
-597 RNQAQAQAQHR
+597 NLQHSH
-608 QAQIAELISN
+608 L
-618 SVGASATNEEIAQLF
+618 
-633 KAYGYNDNEIAQI
+633 
-646 VQAASDARGALSG
+646 ARAL
-659 LIDKDLM
+659 
-666 SQNMEHFNRDYGNYV
+666 
-681 AANGGDLTSA
+681 GDLTGTESEAQMREILRQNGIDEQQINQVLA
-691 AGTFSSRESA
+691 ARAALGSRPATGDNLSRMLENMDHQYRDYVHSVGGRA
-701 LNNANNAVANAQ
+701 GAANQ
-713 NSVNATQRVIGN
+713 YATRYQTVQT
-725 INANMELNQQ
+725 A
-735 NLEAAGRQ
+735 RQ
-743 AAYYQRHPGVV
+743 AVEQRQHELDSRNNLVGYYQRHPGFV
-754 GGAFRGVGHVAR
+754 GGTFRGIGHIAR

-773 LGFGGVFDK
+773 LGFGGMFDK
-782 DTMDTFGGA
+782 DTMDAFGGA
-791 MEKMGVKPKGP
+791 MEKMGAKPKGP
-802 NYDRIAAESSRAT
+802 NWDKMTAENSKAT
-815 AAAVQENTA
+815 KD
-824 STQRAINELTQE
+824 AINELTQE

>member
-228 DQHMLGLVAARTQP
+228 DQQMLGLVAARTQP

-315 EIYDTGIYLPE
+315 EFYDTGIYLPE
-326 IEQFLT
+326 LEQFLT

-450 PIVDSLVQTLF
+450 AIVDSLVQTLF

-477 QLIGAADANKTGDE
+477 QLIGAADANKTGDD

-501 RATAMT
+501 KATAMT
-507 IGAAKLGARPYTALA
+507 IGAAKLGAMPYTAPIKKIA
-522 KRVYQSYNGLNDEEM
+522 TDHKINQIKAREGLGDTEADNLRAQEIL
-537 DRRVGNVRGQVQ
+537 DRETGQRRARVQ
-549 AFLSGGIGGLRNERN
+549 AFLSGGFGGLRNERE
-564 RQQLEDQRRQQQRQL
+564 RQR
-579 DAEQSTLETQNHV
+579 AENDLREANDRLQTQ
-592 LENAQ
+592 EN
-597 RNQAQAQAQHR
+597 NLQHSH
-608 QAQIAELISN
+608 L
-618 SVGASATNEEIAQLF
+618 
-633 KAYGYNDNEIAQI
+633 
-646 VQAASDARGALSG
+646 ARAL
-659 LIDKDLM
+659 
-666 SQNMEHFNRDYGNYV
+666 
-681 AANGGDLTSA
+681 GDLTGTESEAQMREILRQNGIDEQQINQVLA
-691 AGTFSSRESA
+691 ARAALGSRPATGDNLSRMLENMDHQYRDYVHSVGGRA
-701 LNNANNAVANAQ
+701 GAANQ
-713 NSVNATQRVIGN
+713 YATRYQTVQT
-725 INANMELNQQ
+725 A
-735 NLEAAGRQ
+735 RQ
-743 AAYYQRHPGVV
+743 AVEQRQHELDSRNNLVGYYQRHPGFV
-754 GGAFRGVGHVAR
+754 GGTFRGIGHIAR

-773 LGFGGVFDK
+773 LGFGGMFDK
-782 DTMDTFGGA
+782 DTMDAFGGA
-791 MEKMGVKPKGP
+791 MEKMGAKPKGP
-802 NYDRIAAESSRAT
+802 NWDKMTAENSKAT
-815 AAAVQENTA
+815 KD
-824 STQRAINELTQE
+824 AINELTQE

>member
-219 PGTNIDDYF
+219 PGTNIDEYF
-228 DQHMLGLVAARTQP
+228 DQQMLGLVAARTQP

-315 EIYDTGIYLPE
+315 EFYDTGIYLPE
-326 IEQFLT
+326 LEQFLT

-437 ILPYINEIDMFGI
+437 ILPYVNEIDMFGI
-450 PIVDSLVQTLF
+450 AIVDSLVQTLF

-477 QLIGAADANKTGDE
+477 QLIGAADANKTGDD

-501 RATAMT
+501 KATAMT
-507 IGAAKLGARPYTALA
+507 IGAAKLGAMPYTAPIKKIA
-522 KRVYQSYNGLNDEEM
+522 TDHKINQIKAREGLGDTEADNLRAQEIL
-537 DRRVGNVRGQVQ
+537 DRETGQRRARVQ
-549 AFLSGGIGGLRNERN
+549 AFLSGGFGGLRNERE
-564 RQQLEDQRRQQQRQL
+564 RQRAENNLR
-579 DAEQSTLETQNHV
+579 DANDRLQTQ
-592 LENAQ
+592 EN
-597 RNQAQAQAQHR
+597 NLQHSH
-608 QAQIAELISN
+608 L
-618 SVGASATNEEIAQLF
+618 
-633 KAYGYNDNEIAQI
+633 
-646 VQAASDARGALSG
+646 ARAL
-659 LIDKDLM
+659 
-666 SQNMEHFNRDYGNYV
+666 
-681 AANGGDLTSA
+681 GDLTGTESEAQMREILRQNGIDEQQINQVLA
-691 AGTFSSRESA
+691 ARAALGSRPATGDNLSRMLENMDHQYRDYVHSVGGRA
-701 LNNANNAVANAQ
+701 GAANQ
-713 NSVNATQRVIGN
+713 YATRYQTVQT
-725 INANMELNQQ
+725 A
-735 NLEAAGRQ
+735 RQ
-743 AAYYQRHPGVV
+743 AVEQRQHELDSRNNLVGYYQRHPGFV
-754 GGAFRGVGHVAR
+754 GGTFRGIGHIAR

-773 LGFGGVFDK
+773 LGFGGMFDK
-782 DTMDTFGGA
+782 DTMDAFGGA
-791 MEKMGVKPKGP
+791 MEKMGAKPKGP
-802 NYDRIAAESSRAT
+802 NWDKMTAENSKAT
-815 AAAVQENTA
+815 KD
-824 STQRAINELTQE
+824 AINELTQE

>member
-42 AGLDVYYITNDNGET
+42 AGLDVYYITNDNGEA

-219 PGTNIDDYF
+219 PGTNIDEYF
-228 DQHMLGLVAARTQP
+228 DQQMLGLVAARTQP

-315 EIYDTGIYLPE
+315 EFYDTGIYLPE
-326 IEQFLT
+326 LEQFLT

-403 PLDEGKAFGGWR
+403 PLNEGKAFDGWR

-477 QLIGAADANKTGDE
+477 QLIGAADANKTGDD

-501 RATAMT
+501 KATAMT
-507 IGAAKLGARPYTALA
+507 IGAAKLGAMPYTAPIKKIA
-522 KRVYQSYNGLNDEEM
+522 TDHKINQIKAREGLGNTEADNLRAQEIL
-537 DRRVGNVRGQVQ
+537 DRETGQRRARVQ
-549 AFLSGGIGGLRNERN
+549 AFLSGGFGGLRNERE
-564 RQQLEDQRRQQQRQL
+564 RQR
-579 DAEQSTLETQNHV
+579 AENNLREANDRLQTQ
-592 LENAQ
+592 EN
-597 RNQAQAQAQHR
+597 NLQHSH
-608 QAQIAELISN
+608 L
-618 SVGASATNEEIAQLF
+618 
-633 KAYGYNDNEIAQI
+633 
-646 VQAASDARGALSG
+646 ARAL
-659 LIDKDLM
+659 
-666 SQNMEHFNRDYGNYV
+666 
-681 AANGGDLTSA
+681 GDLTGTESEAQMREILRQNGIDEQQINQVVA
-691 AGTFSSRESA
+691 ARAALGTTRATGDNLSSQLESMDRRYHDY
-701 LNNANNAVANAQ
+701 VAGDRDAAARRYTTEYQ
-713 NSVNATQRVIGN
+713 TVHTQREN
-725 INANMELNQQ
+725 IEQTQRELNSRN
-735 NLEAAGRQ
+735 NLVG
-743 AAYYQRHPGVV
+743 YYQRHPGFV
-754 GGAFRGVGHVAR
+754 GGTFRGIGHIAR

-773 LGFGGVFDK
+773 LGFGGMFDK
-782 DTMDTFGGA
+782 DTMDAFGGA
-791 MEKMGVKPKGP
+791 MEKMGAKPKGP
-802 NYDRIAAESSRAT
+802 NWDKMTAENSKAT
-815 AAAVQENTA
+815 KD
-824 STQRAINELTQE
+824 AINELTQE

>member
-219 PGTNIDDYF
+219 PGTNIDEYF
-228 DQHMLGLVAARTQP
+228 DQQMLGLVAARTQP

-315 EIYDTGIYLPE
+315 EFYDTGIYLPE
-326 IEQFLT
+326 LEQFLT

-477 QLIGAADANKTGDE
+477 QLIGAADANKTGDD

-501 RATAMT
+501 KATAMT
-507 IGAAKLGARPYTALA
+507 IGAAKLGAMPYTAPIKKIA
-522 KRVYQSYNGLNDEEM
+522 TNHKINQIKSREGLGDTEADNLRAQEIL
-537 DRRVGNVRGQVQ
+537 DRETGQRRARVQ
-549 AFLSGGIGGLRNERN
+549 AFLSGGFGGLRNERE
-564 RQQLEDQRRQQQRQL
+564 RQR
-579 DAEQSTLETQNHV
+579 AENNLREANDRLQTQ
-592 LENAQ
+592 EN
-597 RNQAQAQAQHR
+597 NLQHSH
-608 QAQIAELISN
+608 L
-618 SVGASATNEEIAQLF
+618 
-633 KAYGYNDNEIAQI
+633 
-646 VQAASDARGALSG
+646 ARAL
-659 LIDKDLM
+659 
-666 SQNMEHFNRDYGNYV
+666 
-681 AANGGDLTSA
+681 GDLTGTESEAQMREILRQNGIDEQQINQVLA
-691 AGTFSSRESA
+691 ARAALGSRPATGDNLSRMLENMDHQYRDYVHSVGGRA
-701 LNNANNAVANAQ
+701 GAANQ
-713 NSVNATQRVIGN
+713 YATRYQTVQT
-725 INANMELNQQ
+725 A
-735 NLEAAGRQ
+735 RQ
-743 AAYYQRHPGVV
+743 AVEQRQHELDSRNNLVGYYQRHPGFV
-754 GGAFRGVGHVAR
+754 GGTFRGIGHIAR

-773 LGFGGVFDK
+773 LGFGGMFDK
-782 DTMDTFGGA
+782 DTMDAFGGA
-791 MEKMGVKPKGP
+791 MEKMGAKPKGP
-802 NYDRIAAESSRAT
+802 NWDKMTAENSKAT
-815 AAAVQENTA
+815 KD
-824 STQRAINELTQE
+824 AINELTQE

>member
-228 DQHMLGLVAARTQP
+228 DQKMLGLVAARTQP

-326 IEQFLT
+326 LEQFLT

-477 QLIGAADANKTGDE
+477 QLIGAADANKTGDD

-507 IGAAKLGARPYTALA
+507 IGAAKLGAMPYTAPIKKIA
-522 KRVYQSYNGLNDEEM
+522 TNHKINQIKSREGLGDTEADNLRAQEIL
-537 DRRVGNVRGQVQ
+537 DRETGQRRARVQ
-549 AFLSGGIGGLRNERN
+549 AFLSGGFGGLRNERE
-564 RQQLEDQRRQQQRQL
+564 RQRAENDLR
-579 DAEQSTLETQNHV
+579 DANDRLQTQ
-592 LENAQ
+592 EN
-597 RNQAQAQAQHR
+597 NLQHSH
-608 QAQIAELISN
+608 L
-618 SVGASATNEEIAQLF
+618 
-633 KAYGYNDNEIAQI
+633 
-646 VQAASDARGALSG
+646 ARAL
-659 LIDKDLM
+659 
-666 SQNMEHFNRDYGNYV
+666 
-681 AANGGDLTSA
+681 GDLTGTESEAQMREILRQNGIDEQQINQVLA
-691 AGTFSSRESA
+691 ARAALGSRPATGDNLSRMLESMDRRYHDYVHSVGGRA
-701 LNNANNAVANAQ
+701 GAANQ
-713 NSVNATQRVIGN
+713 YATRYQTVQT
-725 INANMELNQQ
+725 A
-735 NLEAAGRQ
+735 RQ
-743 AAYYQRHPGVV
+743 AVEQRQHELDSRNNLVGYYQRHPGFV
-754 GGAFRGVGHVAR
+754 GGTFRGIGHIAR

-773 LGFGGVFDK
+773 LGFGGMFDK
-782 DTMDTFGGA
+782 DTMDAFGGA
-791 MEKMGVKPKGP
+791 MEKMGAKPKGP
-802 NYDRIAAESSRAT
+802 NWDKMTAENSKAT
-815 AAAVQENTA
+815 KD
-824 STQRAINELTQE
+824 AINELTQE

>member
-42 AGLDVYYITNDNGET
+42 AGLDVYYITNDNGEA

-228 DQHMLGLVAARTQP
+228 DQQMLGLVAARTQP

-315 EIYDTGIYLPE
+315 EFYDTGIYLPE
-326 IEQFLT
+326 LEQFLT

-477 QLIGAADANKTGDE
+477 QLIGAADANKTGDD

-501 RATAMT
+501 KATAMT
-507 IGAAKLGARPYTALA
+507 IGAAKLGAMPYTAPIKKIA
-522 KRVYQSYNGLNDEEM
+522 TDHKINQIKAREGLGDTEADNLRAQEIL
-537 DRRVGNVRGQVQ
+537 DRETGQRRARVQ
-549 AFLSGGIGGLRNERN
+549 AFLSGGFGGLRNERE
-564 RQQLEDQRRQQQRQL
+564 RQRAENNLR
-579 DAEQSTLETQNHV
+579 DANDRLQTQ
-592 LENAQ
+592 EN
-597 RNQAQAQAQHR
+597 NLQHSH
-608 QAQIAELISN
+608 L
-618 SVGASATNEEIAQLF
+618 
-633 KAYGYNDNEIAQI
+633 
-646 VQAASDARGALSG
+646 ARAL
-659 LIDKDLM
+659 
-666 SQNMEHFNRDYGNYV
+666 
-681 AANGGDLTSA
+681 GDLTGTESEAQMREILRQNGIDEQQINQVLA
-691 AGTFSSRESA
+691 ARAALGSRPATGDNLSRMLENMDHQYRDYVHSVGGRA
-701 LNNANNAVANAQ
+701 GAANQ
-713 NSVNATQRVIGN
+713 YATRYQTVQT
-725 INANMELNQQ
+725 A
-735 NLEAAGRQ
+735 RQ
-743 AAYYQRHPGVV
+743 AVEQRQHELDSRNNLVGYYQRHPGFV
-754 GGAFRGVGHVAR
+754 GGTFRGIGHIAR

-773 LGFGGVFDK
+773 LGFGGMFDK
-782 DTMDTFGGA
+782 DTMDAFGGA
-791 MEKMGVKPKGP
+791 MEKMGAKPKGP
-802 NYDRIAAESSRAT
+802 NWDKMTAENSKAT
-815 AAAVQENTA
+815 KD
-824 STQRAINELTQE
+824 AINELTQE

>member
-228 DQHMLGLVAARTQP
+228 DQQMLGLVAARTQP

-272 VGSTMEL
+272 VGSSMEL

-315 EIYDTGIYLPE
+315 EFYDTGIYLPE
-326 IEQFLT
+326 LEQFLT

-477 QLIGAADANKTGDE
+477 QLIGAADANKTGDD

-507 IGAAKLGARPYTALA
+507 IGAAKLGAMPYTAPIKKIA
-522 KRVYQSYNGLNDEEM
+522 TDHKINQIKSREGLGDTEADNLRAQEIL
-537 DRRVGNVRGQVQ
+537 DRETGQRRARVQ
-549 AFLSGGIGGLRNERN
+549 AFLSGGFGGLRNERE
-564 RQQLEDQRRQQQRQL
+564 RQR
-579 DAEQSTLETQNHV
+579 A
-592 LENAQ
+592 ENALRDANDRLQ
-597 RNQAQAQAQHR
+597 TQENNLQHSH
-608 QAQIAELISN
+608 L
-618 SVGASATNEEIAQLF
+618 
-633 KAYGYNDNEIAQI
+633 
-646 VQAASDARGALSG
+646 ARAL
-659 LIDKDLM
+659 
-666 SQNMEHFNRDYGNYV
+666 
-681 AANGGDLTSA
+681 GDLTGTESEAQMREILRQNGIDEQQINQVLA
-691 AGTFSSRESA
+691 ARAALGSRPATGDNLSRMLENMDHQYRDYVHSVGGRA
-701 LNNANNAVANAQ
+701 GAANQ
-713 NSVNATQRVIGN
+713 YATRYQTVQT
-725 INANMELNQQ
+725 A
-735 NLEAAGRQ
+735 RQ
-743 AAYYQRHPGVV
+743 AVEQRQHELDSRNNLVGYYQRHPGFV
-754 GGAFRGVGHVAR
+754 GGTFRGIGHIAR

-773 LGFGGVFDK
+773 LGFGGMFDK
-782 DTMDTFGGA
+782 DTMDAFGGA
-791 MEKMGVKPKGP
+791 MEKMGAKPKGP
-802 NYDRIAAESSRAT
+802 NWDKMTAENSKAT
-815 AAAVQENTA
+815 KD
-824 STQRAINELTQE
+824 AINELTQE

>member
-42 AGLDVYYITNDNGET
+42 AGLDVYYITNDNGEA

-228 DQHMLGLVAARTQP
+228 DQQMLGLVAARTQP

-450 PIVDSLVQTLF
+450 AIVDSLVQTLF

-477 QLIGAADANKTGDE
+477 QLIGAADANKTGDD

-501 RATAMT
+501 KATAMT
-507 IGAAKLGARPYTALA
+507 IGAAKLGAMPYTAPIKKIA
-522 KRVYQSYNGLNDEEM
+522 TDHKINQIKAREGLGDTEADNLRAQEIL
-537 DRRVGNVRGQVQ
+537 DRETGQRRARVQ
-549 AFLSGGIGGLRNERN
+549 AFLSGGFGGLRNERE
-564 RQQLEDQRRQQQRQL
+564 RQR
-579 DAEQSTLETQNHV
+579 AENDLREANDRLQTQ
-592 LENAQ
+592 EN
-597 RNQAQAQAQHR
+597 NLQHSH
-608 QAQIAELISN
+608 L
-618 SVGASATNEEIAQLF
+618 
-633 KAYGYNDNEIAQI
+633 
-646 VQAASDARGALSG
+646 ARAL
-659 LIDKDLM
+659 
-666 SQNMEHFNRDYGNYV
+666 
-681 AANGGDLTSA
+681 GDLTGTESEAQMREILRQNGIDEQQINQVLA
-691 AGTFSSRESA
+691 ARAALGSRPATGDNLSRMLENMDHQYRDYVHSVGGRA
-701 LNNANNAVANAQ
+701 GAANQ
-713 NSVNATQRVIGN
+713 YATRYQTVQT
-725 INANMELNQQ
+725 A
-735 NLEAAGRQ
+735 RQ
-743 AAYYQRHPGVV
+743 AVEQRQHELDSRNNLVGYYQRHPGFV
-754 GGAFRGVGHVAR
+754 GGTFRGIGHIAR

-773 LGFGGVFDK
+773 LGFGGMFDK
-782 DTMDTFGGA
+782 DTMDAFGGA
-791 MEKMGVKPKGP
+791 MEKMGAKPKGP
-802 NYDRIAAESSRAT
+802 NWDKMTAENSKAT
-815 AAAVQENTA
+815 KD
-824 STQRAINELTQE
+824 AINELTQE

>member
-219 PGTNIDDYF
+219 PGTNIDEYF
-228 DQHMLGLVAARTQP
+228 DQQMLGLVAARTQP

-315 EIYDTGIYLPE
+315 EFYDTGIYLPE
-326 IEQFLT
+326 LEQFLT

-403 PLDEGKAFGGWR
+403 PLNEGKAFDGWR

-477 QLIGAADANKTGDE
+477 QLIGAADANKTGDD

-501 RATAMT
+501 KATAMT
-507 IGAAKLGARPYTALA
+507 IGAAKLGAMPYTAPIKKIA
-522 KRVYQSYNGLNDEEM
+522 TDHKINQIKSREGLGDTEADNLRAQEIL
-537 DRRVGNVRGQVQ
+537 DRETGQRRARVQ
-549 AFLSGGIGGLRNERN
+549 AFLSGGFGGLRNERE
-564 RQQLEDQRRQQQRQL
+564 RQRAENNLR
-579 DAEQSTLETQNHV
+579 DANDRLQTQ
-592 LENAQ
+592 EN
-597 RNQAQAQAQHR
+597 NLQHSH
-608 QAQIAELISN
+608 L
-618 SVGASATNEEIAQLF
+618 
-633 KAYGYNDNEIAQI
+633 
-646 VQAASDARGALSG
+646 ARAL
-659 LIDKDLM
+659 
-666 SQNMEHFNRDYGNYV
+666 
-681 AANGGDLTSA
+681 GDLTGTESEAQMREILRQNGIDEQQINQVLA
-691 AGTFSSRESA
+691 ARAALGSRPATGDNLSRMLENMDHQYRDYVHSVGGRA
-701 LNNANNAVANAQ
+701 GAANQ
-713 NSVNATQRVIGN
+713 YATRYQTVQT
-725 INANMELNQQ
+725 A
-735 NLEAAGRQ
+735 RQ
-743 AAYYQRHPGVV
+743 AVEQRQHELDSRNNLVGYYQRHPGFV
-754 GGAFRGVGHVAR
+754 GGTFRGIGHFAR

-773 LGFGGVFDK
+773 LGFGGMFDK
-782 DTMDTFGGA
+782 DTMDAFGGA
-791 MEKMGVKPKGP
+791 MEKMGAKPKGP
-802 NYDRIAAESSRAT
+802 NWDKMTAENSKAT
-815 AAAVQENTA
+815 KD
-824 STQRAINELTQE
+824 AINELTQE

>member
-1 MFDWIVGFFRELLS
+1 MFDWIIDFFSELLS
-15 LIPKA
+15 LIPKV

-25 SSLLSLID
+25 SALLSLID

-42 AGLDVYYITNDNGET
+42 AGLDVYYITNDNGEA

-116 SHYTYNEKSAKGPL
+116 SHYTYNEKSVKGPL
-130 PILATAGKAIVNMVA
+130 PILALAGKAIVNMVA

-173 DVVNLYGSENTSR
+173 DLVNLYGSENTSR

-207 GFTGGIVYGVNI
+207 GYTGGILYGGSVSDLVDI
-219 PGTNIDDYF
+219 VAGTDS
-228 DQHMLGLVAARTQP
+228 LSLVAARTQP

-257 VRSGEYTINTPFTGN
+257 VRSGEYTVNTPFSGN
-272 VGSTMEL
+272 IGSGMEL

-301 LHLDGVYLMNFMTE
+301 LHLNDGYGLNFSNSQIGSVEDFGDM
-315 EIYDTGIYLPE
+315 L
-326 IEQFLT
+326 IEAERFLT
-332 IFTSPYICSFSKFNI
+332 NFTCHRFSAYSKFNV

-477 QLIGAADANKTGDE
+477 QLIGAADANKTGDD

-501 RATAMT
+501 KATAMT
-507 IGAAKLGARPYTALA
+507 IGAAKLGAMPYAAPIKKIATDHKINQIKA
-522 KRVYQSYNGLNDEEM
+522 REGLGDTEADNLRAQEIL
-537 DRRVGNVRGQVQ
+537 DRETGQRRARVQ
-549 AFLSGGIGGLRNERN
+549 AFLSGGFGGLRNERA
-564 RQQLEDQRRQQQRQL
+564 RQQAENDLR
-579 DAEQSTLETQNHV
+579 DANDRLQTQ
-592 LENAQ
+592 EN
-597 RNQAQAQAQHR
+597 NLQHSH
-608 QAQIAELISN
+608 L
-618 SVGASATNEEIAQLF
+618 
-633 KAYGYNDNEIAQI
+633 
-646 VQAASDARGALSG
+646 ARAL
-659 LIDKDLM
+659 
-666 SQNMEHFNRDYGNYV
+666 
-681 AANGGDLTSA
+681 GDLT
-691 AGTFSSRESA
+691 GTESEAQMRESLRQNGIDEQQINQVVAARAA
-701 LNNANNAVANAQ
+701 LGSRPATGDNLSRMLENMDHQYRDYVHSVGGRAGAANQYTTRYQTVQTA
-713 NSVNATQRVIGN
+713 
-725 INANMELNQQ
+725 
-735 NLEAAGRQ
+735 RQ
-743 AAYYQRHPGVV
+743 AVEQRQHELDSRNNLVGYYQRHPGFV
-754 GGAFRGVGHVAR
+754 GGTFRGIGHFAR
-766 TSAGAFG
+766 TSTGAFG
-773 LGFGGVFDK
+773 LGFGGMFDK
-782 DTMDTFGGA
+782 DTMDAFGGA
-791 MEKMGVKPKGP
+791 MEKMGAKPKGP
-802 NYDRIAAESSRAT
+802 NWDKMTAENSKAT
-815 AAAVQENTA
+815 KD
-824 STQRAINELTQE
+824 AINELTQE

>member
-228 DQHMLGLVAARTQP
+228 DQQMLGLVAARTQP

-315 EIYDTGIYLPE
+315 EFYDTGIYLPE
-326 IEQFLT
+326 LEQFLT

-450 PIVDSLVQTLF
+450 AIVDSLVQTLF

-477 QLIGAADANKTGDE
+477 QLIGAADANKTGDD

-501 RATAMT
+501 KATAMT
-507 IGAAKLGARPYTALA
+507 IGAAKLGAMPYTAPIKKIA
-522 KRVYQSYNGLNDEEM
+522 TDHKINQIKAREGLGDTEADNLRAQEIL
-537 DRRVGNVRGQVQ
+537 DRETGQRRARVQ
-549 AFLSGGIGGLRNERN
+549 AFLSGGFGGLRNERE
-564 RQQLEDQRRQQQRQL
+564 RQRAENDLR
-579 DAEQSTLETQNHV
+579 DANDRLQTQ
-592 LENAQ
+592 EN
-597 RNQAQAQAQHR
+597 NLQHSH
-608 QAQIAELISN
+608 L
-618 SVGASATNEEIAQLF
+618 
-633 KAYGYNDNEIAQI
+633 
-646 VQAASDARGALSG
+646 ARAL
-659 LIDKDLM
+659 
-666 SQNMEHFNRDYGNYV
+666 
-681 AANGGDLTSA
+681 GDLTGTESEAQMREILRQNGIDEQQINQVLA
-691 AGTFSSRESA
+691 ARAALGSRPATGDNLSRMLENMDHQYRDYVHSVGGRA
-701 LNNANNAVANAQ
+701 GAANQ
-713 NSVNATQRVIGN
+713 YATRYQTVQT
-725 INANMELNQQ
+725 A
-735 NLEAAGRQ
+735 RQ
-743 AAYYQRHPGVV
+743 AVEQRQHELDSRNNLVGYYQRHPGFV
-754 GGAFRGVGHVAR
+754 GGTFRGIGHIAR

-773 LGFGGVFDK
+773 LGFGGMFDK
-782 DTMDTFGGA
+782 DTMDAFGGA
-791 MEKMGVKPKGP
+791 MEKMGAKPKGP
-802 NYDRIAAESSRAT
+802 NWDKMTAENSKAT
-815 AAAVQENTA
+815 KD
-824 STQRAINELTQE
+824 AINELTQE

>member
-42 AGLDVYYITNDNGET
+42 AGLDVYYITNDNGEA

-219 PGTNIDDYF
+219 PGTNIDEYF
-228 DQHMLGLVAARTQP
+228 DQQMLGLVAARTQP

-315 EIYDTGIYLPE
+315 EFYDTGIYLPE
-326 IEQFLT
+326 LEQFLT

-477 QLIGAADANKTGDE
+477 QLIGAADANKTGDD

-507 IGAAKLGARPYTALA
+507 IGAAKLGAMPYTAPIKKIA
-522 KRVYQSYNGLNDEEM
+522 TNHKINQIKSREGLGDTEADNLRAQEIL
-537 DRRVGNVRGQVQ
+537 DRETGQRRARVQ
-549 AFLSGGIGGLRNERN
+549 AFLSGGFGGLRNERE
-564 RQQLEDQRRQQQRQL
+564 RQR
-579 DAEQSTLETQNHV
+579 AENNLREANDRLQTQ
-592 LENAQ
+592 EN
-597 RNQAQAQAQHR
+597 NLQHSH
-608 QAQIAELISN
+608 L
-618 SVGASATNEEIAQLF
+618 
-633 KAYGYNDNEIAQI
+633 
-646 VQAASDARGALSG
+646 ARAL
-659 LIDKDLM
+659 
-666 SQNMEHFNRDYGNYV
+666 
-681 AANGGDLTSA
+681 GDLTGTESEAQMREILRQNGIDEQQINQVLA
-691 AGTFSSRESA
+691 ARAALGSRPATGDNLSRMLENMDHQYRDYVHSVGGRA
-701 LNNANNAVANAQ
+701 GAANQ
-713 NSVNATQRVIGN
+713 YATRYQTVQT
-725 INANMELNQQ
+725 A
-735 NLEAAGRQ
+735 RQ
-743 AAYYQRHPGVV
+743 AVEQRQHELDSRNNLVGYYQRHPGFV
-754 GGAFRGVGHVAR
+754 GGTFRGIGHFAR

-773 LGFGGVFDK
+773 LGFGGMFDK
-782 DTMDTFGGA
+782 DTMDAFGGA
-791 MEKMGVKPKGP
+791 MEKMGAKPKGP
-802 NYDRIAAESSRAT
+802 NWDKMTAENSKAT
-815 AAAVQENTA
+815 KD
-824 STQRAINELTQE
+824 AINELTQE

>member
-315 EIYDTGIYLPE
+315 EFYDTGIYLPE
-326 IEQFLT
+326 LEQFLT

-477 QLIGAADANKTGDE
+477 QLIGAADANKTGDD

-501 RATAMT
+501 KATAMT
-507 IGAAKLGARPYTALA
+507 IGAAKLGAMPYTAPIKKIA
-522 KRVYQSYNGLNDEEM
+522 TDHKINQIKAREGLGDTEADNLRAQEIL
-537 DRRVGNVRGQVQ
+537 DRETGQRRARVQ
-549 AFLSGGIGGLRNERN
+549 AFLSGGFGGLRNERE
-564 RQQLEDQRRQQQRQL
+564 RQRAENDLR
-579 DAEQSTLETQNHV
+579 DANDRLQTQ
-592 LENAQ
+592 EN
-597 RNQAQAQAQHR
+597 NLQHSH
-608 QAQIAELISN
+608 L
-618 SVGASATNEEIAQLF
+618 
-633 KAYGYNDNEIAQI
+633 
-646 VQAASDARGALSG
+646 ARAL
-659 LIDKDLM
+659 
-666 SQNMEHFNRDYGNYV
+666 
-681 AANGGDLTSA
+681 GDLTGTESEAQMREILRQNGIDEQQINQVLA
-691 AGTFSSRESA
+691 ARAALGSRPATGDNLSRMLENMDHQYRDYVHSVGGRA
-701 LNNANNAVANAQ
+701 GAANQ
-713 NSVNATQRVIGN
+713 YATRYQTVQT
-725 INANMELNQQ
+725 A
-735 NLEAAGRQ
+735 RQ
-743 AAYYQRHPGVV
+743 AVEQRQHELDSRNNLVGYYQRHPGFV
-754 GGAFRGVGHVAR
+754 GGTFRGIGHIAR

-773 LGFGGVFDK
+773 LGFGGMFDK
-782 DTMDTFGGA
+782 DTMDAFGGA
-791 MEKMGVKPKGP
+791 MEKMGAKPKGP
-802 NYDRIAAESSRAT
+802 NWDKMTAENSKAT
-815 AAAVQENTA
+815 KD
-824 STQRAINELTQE
+824 AINELTQE

>member
-42 AGLDVYYITNDNGET
+42 AGLDVYYITNDNGEA

-228 DQHMLGLVAARTQP
+228 DQQMLGLVAARTQP

-315 EIYDTGIYLPE
+315 EFYDTGIYLPE
-326 IEQFLT
+326 LEQFLT

-477 QLIGAADANKTGDE
+477 QLIGAADANKTGDD

-501 RATAMT
+501 KATAMT
-507 IGAAKLGARPYTALA
+507 IGAAKLGAMPYTAPIKKIA
-522 KRVYQSYNGLNDEEM
+522 TDHKINQIKAREGLGDTEADNLRAQEIL
-537 DRRVGNVRGQVQ
+537 DRETGQRRARVQ
-549 AFLSGGIGGLRNERN
+549 AFLSGGFGGLRNERE
-564 RQQLEDQRRQQQRQL
+564 RQRAENNLR
-579 DAEQSTLETQNHV
+579 DANDRLQTQ
-592 LENAQ
+592 EN
-597 RNQAQAQAQHR
+597 NLQHSH
-608 QAQIAELISN
+608 L
-618 SVGASATNEEIAQLF
+618 
-633 KAYGYNDNEIAQI
+633 
-646 VQAASDARGALSG
+646 ARAL
-659 LIDKDLM
+659 
-666 SQNMEHFNRDYGNYV
+666 
-681 AANGGDLTSA
+681 GDLTGTESEAQMREILRQNGIDEQQINQVLA
-691 AGTFSSRESA
+691 ARAALGSRPATGDNLSRMLENMDHQYRDYVHSVGGRA
-701 LNNANNAVANAQ
+701 GAANQ
-713 NSVNATQRVIGN
+713 YATRYQTVQT
-725 INANMELNQQ
+725 A
-735 NLEAAGRQ
+735 RQ
-743 AAYYQRHPGVV
+743 AVEQRQHELDSRNNLVGYYQRHPGFV
-754 GGAFRGVGHVAR
+754 GGTFRGIGHFAR

-773 LGFGGVFDK
+773 LGFGGMFDK
-782 DTMDTFGGA
+782 DTMDAFGGA
-791 MEKMGVKPKGP
+791 MEKMGAKPKGP
-802 NYDRIAAESSRAT
+802 NWDKMTAENSKAT
-815 AAAVQENTA
+815 KD
-824 STQRAINELTQE
+824 AINELTQE

>member
-228 DQHMLGLVAARTQP
+228 DQQMLGLVAARTQP

-315 EIYDTGIYLPE
+315 EFYDTGIYLPE
-326 IEQFLT
+326 LEQFLT

-437 ILPYINEIDMFGI
+437 ILPYVNEIDMFGI
-450 PIVDSLVQTLF
+450 AIVDSLVQTLF

-477 QLIGAADANKTGDE
+477 QLIGAADANKTGDD

-501 RATAMT
+501 KATAMT
-507 IGAAKLGARPYTALA
+507 IGAAKLGAMPYTAPIKKIA
-522 KRVYQSYNGLNDEEM
+522 TDHKINQIKAREGLGDTEADNLRAQEIL
-537 DRRVGNVRGQVQ
+537 DRETGQRRARVQ
-549 AFLSGGIGGLRNERN
+549 AFLSGGFGGLRNERE
-564 RQQLEDQRRQQQRQL
+564 RQRAENDLR
-579 DAEQSTLETQNHV
+579 DANDRLQTQ
-592 LENAQ
+592 EN
-597 RNQAQAQAQHR
+597 NLQHSH
-608 QAQIAELISN
+608 L
-618 SVGASATNEEIAQLF
+618 
-633 KAYGYNDNEIAQI
+633 
-646 VQAASDARGALSG
+646 ARAL
-659 LIDKDLM
+659 
-666 SQNMEHFNRDYGNYV
+666 
-681 AANGGDLTSA
+681 GDLTGTESEAQMREILRQNGIDEQQINQVLA
-691 AGTFSSRESA
+691 ARAALGSRPAIGDNLSRMLENMDHQYRDYVHSVGGRA
-701 LNNANNAVANAQ
+701 GVANQ
-713 NSVNATQRVIGN
+713 YATRYQTVQTARQVVEQRQH
-725 INANMELNQQ
+725 ELDSRN
-735 NLEAAGRQ
+735 NLVG
-743 AAYYQRHPGVV
+743 YYQRHPGFV
-754 GGAFRGVGHVAR
+754 GGTFRGIGHIAR

-773 LGFGGVFDK
+773 LGFGGMFDK
-782 DTMDTFGGA
+782 DTMDAFGGA
-791 MEKMGVKPKGP
+791 MEKMGAKPKGP
-802 NYDRIAAESSRAT
+802 NWDKMTAENSKAT
-815 AAAVQENTA
+815 KD
-824 STQRAINELTQE
+824 AINELTQE

>member
-228 DQHMLGLVAARTQP
+228 DQQMLGLVAARTQP

-272 VGSTMEL
+272 VGSSMEL

-315 EIYDTGIYLPE
+315 EFYDTGIYLPE
-326 IEQFLT
+326 LEQFLT

-477 QLIGAADANKTGDE
+477 QLIGAADANKTGDD

-507 IGAAKLGARPYTALA
+507 IGAAKLGAMPYTAPIKKIA
-522 KRVYQSYNGLNDEEM
+522 TDHKINQIKSREGLGDTEADNLRAQEIL
-537 DRRVGNVRGQVQ
+537 DRETGQRRARVQ
-549 AFLSGGIGGLRNERN
+549 AFLSGGFGGLRNERE
-564 RQQLEDQRRQQQRQL
+564 RQR
-579 DAEQSTLETQNHV
+579 AENNLREANDRLQTQ
-592 LENAQ
+592 EN
-597 RNQAQAQAQHR
+597 NLQHSH
-608 QAQIAELISN
+608 L
-618 SVGASATNEEIAQLF
+618 
-633 KAYGYNDNEIAQI
+633 
-646 VQAASDARGALSG
+646 ARAL
-659 LIDKDLM
+659 
-666 SQNMEHFNRDYGNYV
+666 
-681 AANGGDLTSA
+681 GDLTGTESEAQMREILRQNGIDEQQINQVLA
-691 AGTFSSRESA
+691 ARAALGSRPATGDNLSRMLENMDHQYRDYVHSVGGRA
-701 LNNANNAVANAQ
+701 GAANQ
-713 NSVNATQRVIGN
+713 YATRYQTVQT
-725 INANMELNQQ
+725 A
-735 NLEAAGRQ
+735 RQ
-743 AAYYQRHPGVV
+743 AVEQRQHELDSRNNLVGYYQRHPGFV
-754 GGAFRGVGHVAR
+754 GGTFRGIGHIAR

-773 LGFGGVFDK
+773 LGFGGMFDK
-782 DTMDTFGGA
+782 DTMDAFGGA
-791 MEKMGVKPKGP
+791 MEKMGAKPKGP
-802 NYDRIAAESSRAT
+802 NWDKMTAENSKAT
-815 AAAVQENTA
+815 KD
-824 STQRAINELTQE
+824 AINELTQE

>member
-173 DVVNLYGSENTSR
+173 DVVNLYGPENTSR

-477 QLIGAADANKTGDE
+477 QLIGAADANKTGDD

-507 IGAAKLGARPYTALA
+507 IGAAKLGAMPYTAPIKKIA
-522 KRVYQSYNGLNDEEM
+522 TNHKINQIKSREGLGDTEADNLRAQEIL
-537 DRRVGNVRGQVQ
+537 DRETGQRRARVQ
-549 AFLSGGIGGLRNERN
+549 AFLSGGFGGLRNERE
-564 RQQLEDQRRQQQRQL
+564 RQR
-579 DAEQSTLETQNHV
+579 AENNLREANDRLQTQ
-592 LENAQ
+592 EN
-597 RNQAQAQAQHR
+597 NLQHSH
-608 QAQIAELISN
+608 L
-618 SVGASATNEEIAQLF
+618 
-633 KAYGYNDNEIAQI
+633 
-646 VQAASDARGALSG
+646 ARAL
-659 LIDKDLM
+659 
-666 SQNMEHFNRDYGNYV
+666 
-681 AANGGDLTSA
+681 GDLTGTESEAQMREILRQNGIDEQQINQVLA
-691 AGTFSSRESA
+691 ARAALGSRPATGDNLSRMLENMDHQYRDYVHSVGGRA
-701 LNNANNAVANAQ
+701 GAANQ
-713 NSVNATQRVIGN
+713 YATRYQTVQT
-725 INANMELNQQ
+725 A
-735 NLEAAGRQ
+735 RQ
-743 AAYYQRHPGVV
+743 AVEQRQYELDSRNNLVGYYQRHPGFV
-754 GGAFRGVGHVAR
+754 GGTFRGIGHFAR

-773 LGFGGVFDK
+773 LGFGGMFDK
-782 DTMDTFGGA
+782 DTMDAFGGA
-791 MEKMGVKPKGP
+791 MEKMGAKPKGP
-802 NYDRIAAESSRAT
+802 NWDKMTAENSKAT
-815 AAAVQENTA
+815 KD
-824 STQRAINELTQE
+824 AINELTQE